1 MSREHRSSMNVD
13 KRNYRQK
20 KQGKKKQTT
29 ERKGKL
35 IFQLFL
41 LCFFLAGST
50 GCQAGNEV
58 QNESATDEAKVE
70 TGEVQQYTNTDFAMG
85 TVISQTVYTSGEDKT
100 AAYVKLLEEIENDLI
115 SWRIE
120 GSEIDRVNQSSGKEE
135 GIELSEKTAG
145 YLAQT
150 LILSEKSRGKLDPT
164 IGKLTRLWNIDGEDS
179 KEEIPDQKEIE
190 NLLEDIGYERIVQND
205 RHVTM
210 ERNVSLDFG
219 AVGKGIG
226 CDEIDKLLKEDETVE
241 GAVISVGG
249 SILTYGEKEDGEPWM
264 VAIADPRS
272 EEGNYLGTLG
282 IEGEKFISTSGDY
295 EKYFIK
301 DGERYHHIL
310 DPDTGYPA
318 KSGLISTT
326 VVCDSGLLSDGLS
339 TACFILGREKALD
352 LLEEYGAEGIL
363 VDEDKNIYVT
373 EGLTSS
379 FTLMADGYQINQE
392 Q

>member
-1 MSREHRSSMNVD
+1 MAEKHSGVRNMNNRKD
-13 KRNYRQK
+13 GHGKPEKRKRQ
-20 KQGKKKQTT
+20 GG
-29 ERKGKL
+29 RKEKLIGKL
-35 IFQLFL
+35 LI
-41 LCFFLAGST
+41 LCLFLAGNT
-50 GCQAGNEV
+50 GCQAGNEMRKEETTEV
-58 QNESATDEAKVE
+58 VKAE

-100 AAYVKLLEEIENDLI
+100 AGYVKRLEEIENDLI

-120 GSEIDRVNQSSGKEE
+120 GSEIDKVNQSAGKEE
-135 GIELSEKTAG
+135 GIEVSEKTAG

-150 LILSEKSRGKLDPT
+150 LILSEKSGGKLDPT

-190 NLLEDIGYERIVQND
+190 NLLKDIGYERIIQND
-205 RHVTM
+205 RNVTM

-226 CDEIDKLLKEDETVE
+226 CDEIDRLLKEDDAVE

-249 SILTYGEKEDGEPWM
+249 SILTYGEKEDGEPWT

-339 TACFILGREKALD
+339 TACFILGREKAFH

-363 VDEDKNIYVT
+363 VDEDKNVYVT
-373 EGLTSS
+373 EGLKSS
-379 FTLMADGYQINQE
+379 FILMADGYQMSQE
-392 Q
+392 

>member
-1 MSREHRSSMNVD
+1 M
-13 KRNYRQK
+13 
-20 KQGKKKQTT
+20 
-29 ERKGKL
+29 
-35 IFQLFL
+35 
-41 LCFFLAGST
+41 
-50 GCQAGNEV
+50 
-58 QNESATDEAKVE
+58 
-70 TGEVQQYTNTDFAMG
+70 
-85 TVISQTVYTSGEDKT
+85 
-100 AAYVKLLEEIENDLI
+100 
-115 SWRIE
+115 
-120 GSEIDRVNQSSGKEE
+120 
-135 GIELSEKTAG
+135 
-145 YLAQT
+145 
-150 LILSEKSRGKLDPT
+150 ILSEKSGGKLDPT

-190 NLLEDIGYERIVQND
+190 NLLKDIGYERIIQND
-205 RHVTM
+205 RNVTM

-226 CDEIDKLLKEDETVE
+226 CDEIDRLLKEDDAVE

-249 SILTYGEKEDGEPWM
+249 SILTYGEKEDGEPWT

-339 TACFILGREKALD
+339 TACFILGREKAFH

-363 VDEDKNIYVT
+363 VDEDKNVYVT
-373 EGLTSS
+373 EGLKSS
-379 FTLMADGYQINQE
+379 FILMADGYQMSQE
-392 Q
+392 